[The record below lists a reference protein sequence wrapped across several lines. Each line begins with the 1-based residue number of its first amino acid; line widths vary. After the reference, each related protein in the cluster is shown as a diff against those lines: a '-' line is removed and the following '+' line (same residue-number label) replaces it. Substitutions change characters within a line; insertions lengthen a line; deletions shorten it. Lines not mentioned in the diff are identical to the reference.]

1 MGKSFGIFYELMC
14 FYMYMYVR
22 LPLRD
27 GAIDMYEFSALW
39 KYVQEWKGCFD
50 RYPMYMYTFVS
61 CCHIETKTSKPN
73 NSASTDWRTT

>member
-1 MGKSFGIFYELMC
+1 MGKSFGIVYELMC
-14 FYMYMYVR
+14 FYMYVR

-50 RYPMYMYTFVS
+50 RYTMYT
-61 CCHIETKTSKPN
+61 CIYLYIIYQYL
-73 NSASTDWRTT
+73 SADWHTLGL